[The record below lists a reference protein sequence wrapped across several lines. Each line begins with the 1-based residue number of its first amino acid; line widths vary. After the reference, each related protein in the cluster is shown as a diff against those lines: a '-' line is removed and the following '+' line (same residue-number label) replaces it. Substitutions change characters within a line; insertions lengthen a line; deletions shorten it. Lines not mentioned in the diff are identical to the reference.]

1 MQKVQKFV
9 EAKNFLVAYFYSAS
23 LNEGTNKG
31 DENFSKKNVQ
41 VWSLRYVIVQTAK
54 HTF

>member
-9 EAKNFLVAYFYSAS
+9 KAENFLVIYFYSTS

-31 DENFSKKNVQ
+31 DENFSKKRS
-41 VWSLRYVIVQTAK
+41 SLVFEVIVQTAK

>member
-1 MQKVQKFV
+1 MQKVQKFM
-9 EAKNFLVAYFYSAS
+9 EAKKFFGYSFLY

-31 DENFSKKNVQ
+31 DENFSKKRS
-41 VWSLRYVIVQTAK
+41 SLVFEVIVQTAK